1 MRRRIVFGF
10 GAFAL
15 AVAGSAI
22 HPFGRM
28 RDDRDVPLLEGARI
42 DAMDLDRIHRSCSN
56 CHSERVEWPW
66 YSYAAPVSW
75 LVERDIHTARSRLN
89 LSRWNE
95 YSVEERV
102 TLLSAIGSVAKNEVM
117 PPLRYRA
124 LHPESR
130 LSESARLALY
140 EWTRSERRRLG
151 SRESMPLIPT
161 THGDSKRE

>member
-15 AVAGSAI
+15 AIAGSAI

-28 RDDRDVPLLEGARI
+28 RDDSSTPLVEGAQI
-42 DAMDLDRIHRSCSN
+42 DAMDLDRIHRSCAN

-66 YSYAAPVSW
+66 YSYVAPMSW
-75 LVERDIHTARSRLN
+75 LVERDVHAARSRLN
-89 LSRWNE
+89 LSRWGE

-102 TLLSAIGSVAKNEVM
+102 ALLSAIGSVAKNDVM

-124 LHPESR
+124 LHSESR
-130 LSESARLALY
+130 LSESARAALY
-140 EWTRSERRRLG
+140 AWTKSERRRLDAH
-151 SRESMPLIPT
+151 ESMPLVP
-161 THGDSKRE
+161 THGGSRRE